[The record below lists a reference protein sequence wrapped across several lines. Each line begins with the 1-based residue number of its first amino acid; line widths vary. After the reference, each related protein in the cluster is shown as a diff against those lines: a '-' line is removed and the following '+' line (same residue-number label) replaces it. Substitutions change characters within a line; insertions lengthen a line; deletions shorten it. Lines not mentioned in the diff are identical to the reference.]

1 MKIKRFTVLGVLAL
15 FVIIEMAGC
24 SEYGR
29 LQLVPGQGTGISI
42 AQLEGHWQDYDIYYS
57 VWPADQPIAILF
69 DPRADDKRLVAE
81 SWIKMR
87 PEEKVLSR
95 TIKSI
100 HSRYYPKLY
109 EVRGPDDQ
117 LYGYVY
123 SGRSMINVE
132 AMGKNVLR
140 VHDLEVPPPTDV

>member
-1 MKIKRFTVLGVLAL
+1 MKIKQFTVWSFFA
-15 FVIIEMAGC
+15 FISMIAMAGC

-69 DPRADDKRLVAE
+69 DPKDDDKRLVAE

-87 PEEKVLSR
+87 PEENALSR

-109 EVRGPDDQ
+109 EVRGPGDQ

-132 AMGKNVLR
+132 VIGKNVLR
-140 VHDLEVPPPTDV
+140 VNDLEVAPPTDV

>member
-1 MKIKRFTVLGVLAL
+1 MKITGGLILIAFLTML
-15 FVIIEMAGC
+15 GC

-29 LQLVPGQGTGISI
+29 LQLVSGQGTGISI
-42 AQLEGHWQDYDIYYS
+42 EQLEGHWQDYDIYYS
-57 VWPADQPIAILF
+57 AWPADQPVAILF
-69 DPRADDKRLVAE
+69 DPKGDDKRLVAE

-87 PEEKVLSR
+87 PETDTLSR
-95 TIKSI
+95 LIKSL

-109 EVRGPDDQ
+109 AIRGPGDQ

-132 AMGKNVLR
+132 VIGENVLR
-140 VHDLEVPPPTDV
+140 VHDLEIPPPTDV

>member
-1 MKIKRFTVLGVLAL
+1 MKMKRHMVGGFLAL
-15 FVIIEMAGC
+15 ITILAMAGC

-29 LQLVPGQGTGISI
+29 LHLVPGQGTEISI

-81 SWIKMR
+81 TWIKMR
-87 PEEKVLSR
+87 PEENTLSR
-95 TIKSI
+95 IIKSI

-132 AMGKNVLR
+132 AIGKNVLR